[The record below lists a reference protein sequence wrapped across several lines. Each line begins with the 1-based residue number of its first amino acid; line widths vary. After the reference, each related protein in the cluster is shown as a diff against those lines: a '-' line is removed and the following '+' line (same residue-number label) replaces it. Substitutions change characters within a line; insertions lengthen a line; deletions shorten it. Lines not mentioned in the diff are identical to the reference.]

1 MVVDIGSPD
10 ELLDRLRSGDEQA
23 FVDVVERYHPQLV
36 RLAGAFVATVQAA
49 EDVAQETWI
58 VLLRGIDRFEG
69 RSSLRTWLF
78 QVCVNRARTTGVREH
93 RVVPMDAHGPAAESG
108 VFARGGSWAVPPTPW
123 GDEIEDSL
131 RDARTV
137 ARIREAVLALPT
149 MQRAV
154 VTLRDIDGCT
164 ADQVCEILTITAV
177 NQRVLLHRGRER
189 VRRSITEAA
198 MHR

>member
-1 MVVDIGSPD
+1 MVDVGSPE

-23 FVDVVERYHPQLV
+23 FVDIVEQYHPQLV
-36 RLAGAFVATVQAA
+36 RLAGAFVSTVQAA

-58 VLLRGIDRFEG
+58 ALLRGIDRFEG

-93 RVVPMDAHGPAAESG
+93 RIVPVDTNGPALEAG
-108 VFARGGSWAVPPTPW
+108 VFARGGAWAAPPVPW
-123 GDEIEDSL
+123 GEEIEDSL
-131 RDARTV
+131 RDARTL

-164 ADQVCEILTITAV
+164 PGQVCEILSITAV